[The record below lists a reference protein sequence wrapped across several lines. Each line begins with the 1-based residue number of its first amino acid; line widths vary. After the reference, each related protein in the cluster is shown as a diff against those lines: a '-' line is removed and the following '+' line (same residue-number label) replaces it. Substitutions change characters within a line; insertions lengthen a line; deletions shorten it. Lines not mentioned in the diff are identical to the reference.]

1 MYEGVIDSK
10 SQINYNG
17 NVLDN
22 SARLVL
28 TVPVVLFL
36 TQKRKSVILI
46 RGELFHAVLVFVAK
60 CLKG

>member
-1 MYEGVIDSK
+1 MYEGVIDSR

-22 SARLVL
+22 SIRLVL

-46 RGELFHAVLVFVAK
+46 RRELFHAVLVFVAK